1 MKNVKKVIVFVAVFL
16 GFSVASF
23 AQNGLSI
30 YAGGNF
36 PVGTFS
42 KGDKSADIALGSLKS
57 DLGGAATGVNVGLKY
72 QLKLTG
78 SLSAFASADFL
89 YNGLKEEVKE
99 DLKLMGDDFS
109 IPEYMNIPVMLGA
122 NYTIVD
128 ILGIS
133 LWAEVGAGINFCN
146 ITGDPVSS
154 DPISDIPVSYT
165 SCLADDA
172 SYKFA
177 TSFAWKAGVGVSVA
191 KKVSLG
197 LHYYGFGAS
206 DVSVASMVETGVGE
220 LWSDLKKGTVTP
232 AMVVLRLGYHF

>member
-1 MKNVKKVIVFVAVFL
+1 MKNVKRAIAFVAVFL
-16 GFSVASF
+16 GISVASF

-36 PVGTFS
+36 PVGTFG
-42 KGDKSADIALGSLKS
+42 KGDKLSNIALSSLKS
-57 DLGGAATGVNVGLKY
+57 DLGGAATGVNLGLKY
-72 QLKLTG
+72 QLKVTG
-78 SLSAFASADFL
+78 SLSAFASADLL
-89 YNGLKEEVKE
+89 YNGLKGEVKE
-99 DLKLMGDDFS
+99 DLKLLGDDFS
-109 IPEYMNIPVMLGA
+109 IPEYLNIPVMLGA

-128 ILGIS
+128 ILGVS

-146 ITGDPVSS
+146 ITGDP
-154 DPISDIPVSYT
+154 ISIT
-165 SCLADDA
+165 TFFGDDA

-177 TSFAWKAGVGVSVA
+177 SSFVWKAGVGVSVA

-206 DVSVASMVETGVGE
+206 DVSVASTIETGVGE
-220 LWSDLKKGTVTP
+220 LLTDLKKGTVTP